1 MKSPISIEN
10 LQASIMEIRGN
21 KILID
26 SDVAKIY
33 GVETKRVNEA
43 VKNNL
48 DKFPQDYLFE
58 LDQDEKNELV
68 ENFDRFKRLKHSTTN
83 PKAFTEKGL
92 YMLATILKSKQA
104 TQATFTIIEA
114 FAKIRELSS
123 AIRTLSATQDEAQQK
138 PLMQRSGEIVA
149 ELFDDELQTKDTE
162 TSIELNFAVL
172 KFKHTI
178 KRKKWEILTS
188 LKSKIQHSTFKIL
201 PFTYPGLTQEML
213 DYEIQVIRE
222 FVKNHQ

>member
-1 MKSPISIEN
+1 LPSGSV
-10 LQASIMEIRGN
+10 N
-21 KILID
+21 K
-26 SDVAKIY
+26 
-33 GVETKRVNEA
+33 E

-48 DKFPQDYLFE
+48 DKFPQDYFFE

-68 ENFDRFKRLKHSTTN
+68 ENFDRFRRLKHFTTT
-83 PKAFTEKGL
+83 PKAFTGKGL

-123 AIRTLSATQDEAQQK
+123 AIRTLSVTQDEALQK

-178 KRKKWEILTS
+178 KRKK
-188 LKSKIQHSTFKIL
+188 
-201 PFTYPGLTQEML
+201 
-213 DYEIQVIRE
+213 
-222 FVKNHQ
+222 

>member
-10 LQASIMEIRGN
+10 LQDAIIEIRGN
-21 KILID
+21 KALLD

-33 GVETKRVNEA
+33 GVETKRINEA
-43 VKNNL
+43 VRNNL
-48 DKFPQDYLFE
+48 EKFPEGYILE
-58 LDQDEKNELV
+58 LSLEEWSL
-68 ENFDRFKRLKHSTTN
+68 LKSKFSTSSKGGKVKPPT
-83 PKAFTEKGL
+83 AFPEKGL

-123 AIRTLSATQDEAQQK
+123 AIRTLSVTQDEAQQK

-162 TSIELNFAVL
+162 TCIELNFAVL

-178 KRKKWEILTS
+178 KRKK
-188 LKSKIQHSTFKIL
+188 
-201 PFTYPGLTQEML
+201 
-213 DYEIQVIRE
+213 
-222 FVKNHQ
+222 

>member
-10 LQASIMEIRGN
+10 LQASILEIRGN
-21 KILID
+21 KVLLD

-33 GVETKRVNEA
+33 GVETKRINEA
-43 VKNNL
+43 VRNNL
-48 DKFPQDYLFE
+48 EKFPEGYILE
-58 LDQDEKNELV
+58 LSLEEWSA
-68 ENFDRFKRLKHSTTN
+68 LKSKFSTSTKGGKVK
-83 PKAFTEKGL
+83 PPTAFPEKGL

-104 TQATFTIIEA
+104 TQVTFAIIEA

-123 AIRTLSATQDEAQQK
+123 AIRTLSVTQDEAQQK

-178 KRKKWEILTS
+178 KRKK
-188 LKSKIQHSTFKIL
+188 
-201 PFTYPGLTQEML
+201 
-213 DYEIQVIRE
+213 
-222 FVKNHQ
+222 

>member
-10 LQASIMEIRGN
+10 LQASILEIRGN
-21 KILID
+21 KVLLD

-68 ENFDRFKRLKHSTTN
+68 ENFDRFRRLKHSTTN

-123 AIRTLSATQDEAQQK
+123 AIRTLSVTQDEAQQK

-149 ELFDDELQTKDTE
+149 ELFDDELQTKDTDHLRIGTAWGSLQNAAWKARRVE
-162 TSIELNFAVL
+162 TSEANLYWAKLCGF
-172 KFKHTI
+172 
-178 KRKKWEILTS
+178 
-188 LKSKIQHSTFKIL
+188 KIQAYYKA
-201 PFTYPGLTQEML
+201 QK
-213 DYEIQVIRE
+213 
-222 FVKNHQ
+222 VKR

>member
-10 LQASIMEIRGN
+10 LQDAIIEIRGN
-21 KILID
+21 KALLD

-48 DKFPQDYLFE
+48 DKFPQDYFFE

-68 ENFDRFKRLKHSTTN
+68 ENFDRFRRLKHSTTN

-123 AIRTLSATQDEAQQK
+123 AIRKLSVTPDEAQQR

-149 ELFDDELQTKDTE
+149 ELFGDELSTTDTE
-162 TSIELNFAVL
+162 TTMELNVAFL
-172 KFKHTI
+172 KLKHTI
-178 KRKKWEILTS
+178 KRKKDE
-188 LKSKIQHSTFKIL
+188 K
-201 PFTYPGLTQEML
+201 
-213 DYEIQVIRE
+213 
-222 FVKNHQ
+222 

>member
-10 LQASIMEIRGN
+10 LQASILEIKGN
-21 KILID
+21 KVLLD

-33 GVETKRVNEA
+33 GVETKRVNES

-68 ENFDRFKRLKHSTTN
+68 ENFDRFRRLKHSTTN
-83 PKAFTEKGL
+83 PKALTERGL

-123 AIRTLSATQDEAQQK
+123 AIRTLSVTPDEAQQK
-138 PLMQRSGEIVA
+138 PLMQRSGKIVA

-172 KFKHTI
+172 KFKSII
-178 KRKKWEILTS
+178 KRKK
-188 LKSKIQHSTFKIL
+188 
-201 PFTYPGLTQEML
+201 
-213 DYEIQVIRE
+213 
-222 FVKNHQ
+222 

>member
-10 LQASIMEIRGN
+10 LQTSILEIRGN
-21 KILID
+21 KVLLD

-68 ENFDRFKRLKHSTTN
+68 ENFDRFRRLKHSTTN

-123 AIRTLSATQDEAQQK
+123 AIRTLSATPDEVQQK
-138 PLMQRSGEIVA
+138 HLMQRSGEIVA

-178 KRKKWEILTS
+178 KRKK
-188 LKSKIQHSTFKIL
+188 
-201 PFTYPGLTQEML
+201 
-213 DYEIQVIRE
+213 
-222 FVKNHQ
+222 

>member
-10 LQASIMEIRGN
+10 LQASILEIRGN
-21 KILID
+21 KALLD

-48 DKFPQDYLFE
+48 DKFPQDYFFE

-68 ENFDRFKRLKHSTTN
+68 ENFDRFRRLKHSTTT

-123 AIRTLSATQDEAQQK
+123 AIRTLSVTQDEALQK

-178 KRKKWEILTS
+178 KRKK
-188 LKSKIQHSTFKIL
+188 
-201 PFTYPGLTQEML
+201 
-213 DYEIQVIRE
+213 
-222 FVKNHQ
+222 